1 MARLPRLALDGQLH
15 HLVHRA
21 APGCVISLVEQDRSD
36 YLAHLL
42 TVSREAGVSIHA
54 YAVLPDRIQLLFTPQ
69 RGADL
74 SPMMQR
80 LGRRY
85 VGAYNARHGR
95 SGTPFDGR
103 YRTTVLQASLH
114 LIDAMR
120 HVEMG
125 PVAADLVE
133 RADQW
138 AASSASHHFGRRLD
152 PLVTEHGLYFALG
165 NTPFDREV
173 AYRRL
178 CDAQASLDPGRAIE
192 AATAGGWVLGDA
204 QFVSALSAQQ
214 ARRLQ
219 PIPRGRPVKS
229 ASP

>member
-21 APGCVISLVEQDRSD
+21 APGNLVSLVEQDRFD

-42 TVSREAGVSIHA
+42 TVSREAGVSVHA
-54 YAVLPDRIQLLFTPQ
+54 YAVLPDRVQLLFTPQ

-74 SPMMQR
+74 APMMQR

-95 SGTPFDGR
+95 SGTPWDGR

-120 HVEMG
+120 HVEMA
-125 PVAADLVE
+125 PVADGLVE
-133 RADQW
+133 RADEW
-138 AASSASHHFGRRLD
+138 TASSATHHFGRRLD

-165 NTPFDREV
+165 NTPFDREA
-173 AYRRL
+173 AYRHVCEAHTPR
-178 CDAQASLDPGRAIE
+178 DPGRAIE
-192 AATAGGWVLGDA
+192 ADRRWLGAGRCPVHRGTVDSAGTALAA
-204 QFVSALSAQQ
+204 QTARKAGQI
-214 ARRLQ
+214 ARR
-219 PIPRGRPVKS
+219 
-229 ASP
+229 